1 MKYLRYCLPFLIF
14 GLGSCSCAPEE
25 LIRFAF
31 SGMDTMLGGG
41 FMPSEQLRALGGFTS
56 TSVNLSKTSENG
68 VEESVIFLILE
79 NGDPKILAENREILA
94 RKCAELYLK
103 EFEDAEEYDKITV
116 QLVQSD
122 PFNPE
127 NVSLEEYTFEVQ
139 DF

>member
-1 MKYLRYCLPFLIF
+1 MKKIKYFLPLLFFCLS
-14 GLGSCSCAPEE
+14 SCSCAPEE
-25 LIRFAF
+25 LARFAF
-31 SGMDTMLGGG
+31 GGMESLLGGG
-41 FMPSEQLRALGGFTS
+41 FMPSEQLRALGGFTF
-56 TSVNLSKTSENG
+56 TSVM
-68 VEESVIFLILE
+68 ILE

-94 RKCAELYLK
+94 RECAELYLK

-127 NVSLEEYTFEVQ
+127 NVSLEEYTFQVQ

>member
-41 FMPSEQLRALGGFTS
+41 FMPSEHLRALGGFTS

>member
-127 NVSLEEYTFEVQ
+127 NISLEEYTFEVQ